1 MNYELQE
8 NPITTEIIRGAF
20 ISAALEMNETLFR
33 SSYSPIIYESKDC
46 AAGLF
51 NLDYGVLGLSAGVPA
66 FLGNL
71 EVTIE
76 KTTEYIGGLDKYQ
89 EGDVFI
95 LNDAYMTGAHLNDMT
110 LLSPIFYQGQLVG
123 FTANRAHWL
132 DIGSKDSGY
141 PMDST
146 TIYQEGIRIP
156 PIKIVENGI
165 LKEDIADFICRN
177 TRFYRSSRG
186 DLNAQIASCKT
197 GEDRYIALIE
207 RFGLETLQRSTQD
220 IFNQSDAME
229 REVIRSIP
237 DGEYTAEGCLDND
250 GTTGEPVYIKVKVIV
265 DGDNMV
271 IDLTGS
277 NKAAVGSTNCGIAQ
291 TISACRMAYKMIIS
305 PLSSVSGGSFRALDV
320 IAPEGSI
327 FYAEEPTAC
336 AWYFTSLGLMIDL
349 VAKAMEEVIPDKV
362 AAAHYGDS
370 MVIYLS
376 GKDPRNDNNPYLYV
390 EATVGG
396 WGAHAAGDG
405 QDALINTLNGVYK
418 NIPVEV
424 FESNYPVKINSFKIR
439 QDSGGPGIFRG
450 GNGITKEY
458 EALYDDTY
466 LFLWFERSV
475 TPAWGINGGQA
486 GAPPDVIVKGDNGE
500 DVHMLKVNAY
510 PLKKGQVVVAN
521 TGGGGGFGNAF
532 ERDYDRVLEDYKE
545 GYISEKQAKDK
556 YGVIFTEGGE
566 VDVEASNHLRSIV
579 LQ

>member
-1 MNYELQE
+1 
-8 NPITTEIIRGAF
+8 
-20 ISAALEMNETLFR
+20 MNETLFR

-51 NLDYGVLGLSAGVPA
+51 DLNYGVLGLSAGVPA

-76 KTTEYIGGLDKYQ
+76 ETTKYIGGQDKYK

-95 LNDAYMTGAHLNDMT
+95 LNDCYMTGAHLSDVT
-110 LLSPIFYQGQLVG
+110 LISPIFYKGLLVG
-123 FTANRAHWL
+123 FTANRAHWV

-146 TIYQEGIRIP
+146 SIYQEGIRIP
-156 PIKIVENGI
+156 PIKIMENGV

-177 TRFYRSSRG
+177 NRFYRAARG

-197 GEDRYIALIE
+197 GEARYIALIE
-207 RFGLETLQRSTQD
+207 RFGLETLMRSTQD

-229 REVIRSIP
+229 REVIRTIP
-237 DGEYTAEGCLDND
+237 DGVYTADGCLDND
-250 GTTGEPVYIKVKVIV
+250 GTIKDQPIYVKVTV
-265 DGDNMV
+265 KVAGDEMV

-305 PLSSVSGGSFRALDV
+305 PMSSVSGGSFRALDV
-320 IAPEGSI
+320 IAPRGSI

-349 VAKAMEEVIPDKV
+349 VAKAMQEAIPDMV
-362 AAAHYGDS
+362 GAAHYGDS
-370 MVIYLS
+370 MVVYFS
-376 GKDPRNDNNPYLYV
+376 GNDPRDNNKPYLYV

-396 WGAHAAGDG
+396 WGAHAGSDG
-405 QDALINTLNGVYK
+405 ESALINTLNGVYK

-424 FESNYPVKINSFKIR
+424 FESNYPVKINSFKFR
-439 QDSGGPGIFRG
+439 QDSGGPGKFRG
-450 GNGITKEY
+450 GNGIIKEY
-458 EALYDDTY
+458 EAVYDDTN
-466 LFLWFERSV
+466 LFLWFERSK
-475 TPAWGINGGQA
+475 TPGWGINGGQD
-486 GAPPDVIVKGDNGE
+486 GMPPDVVVKGNGQ
-500 DVHMLKVNAY
+500 DVHMLKTNCY
-510 PLKKGQVVVAN
+510 PLKKGQIVMAH

-532 ERDYDRVLEDYKE
+532 ERDYELVQEDFNE
-545 GYISEKQAKDK
+545 GYISEKQAKEK
-556 YGVIFTEGGE
+556 YGVVFAPDGK
-566 VDVEASNHLRSIV
+566 VDIEASEKLRAS
-579 LQ
+579 